1 MKVDI
6 LTYYLFLHFATT
18 SYIQSTFLSNIHH
31 AVRVHSE
38 SDITSPYSWTLVLIK
53 EREKTESFRAAGKT
67 RYRYNNRSIALKLPM
82 ELQTQ
87 KMHFGPEFL
96 NAHHV
101 LFLIYP

>member
-1 MKVDI
+1 MKVYI
-6 LTYYLFLHFATT
+6 LNYYLFCT
-18 SYIQSTFLSNIHH
+18 SQRQVTYKVHYLSNIHH

-82 ELQTQ
+82 VLQTQ